1 MAMTEKKKNKLK
13 TWLMIGAIALCV
25 IMLIGVFV
33 KLGNMETT
41 RKLNTSN
48 YAVGTISATDG
59 KINESR
65 QNIYTK
71 DLLNAEDIEIT
82 LNEDATIT
90 YKVFCYDEDKEFISA
105 TNSLSADFDAQ
116 DLAQGTAYVRVVI
129 TPAQVDG
136 ENVNINA
143 FNMAKYTSQINIV
156 VQKTASTNSSA
167 K

>member
-41 RKLNTSN
+41 RKLDATN
-48 YAVGTISATDG
+48 YAVGTISTTDG

-71 DLLNAEDIEIT
+71 DLLKVEDISIT
-82 LNEDATIT
+82 LDEDATIS
-90 YKVFCYDEDKEFISA
+90 YKVFFYDEDKAFIDA
-105 TNSLSADFDAQ
+105 TSSLTADFDAS
-116 DLAQGTAYVRVVI
+116 DISSGAEYCRVVI

-143 FNMAKYTSQINIV
+143 FNMTRYTSQINIV
-156 VQKTASTNSSA
+156 VA